1 MATGILEKQTTPGRT
16 RLLAV
21 FALLCLLGLL
31 GLPGLPFGK
40 ASGAEY
46 EEYELKAGFL
56 YNFFNF
62 IKWPDRSFDAPNSPF
77 VLVIVGGGGKERTI
91 DHALQ
96 NSFIGARPLKIITT
110 SSVEDLG
117 KAHMVFFLESYK
129 NPDLPRTLAQLKG
142 KPVITVGEEKNFI
155 TLGGDINFVQKGT
168 KIKFQINSG
177 STEKA
182 DLKISSRL
190 LMLAVAPEQSATDY
204 DRPIRATAPNPT
216 ISRLRQDQ
224 ETPREYGIL

>member
-1 MATGILEKQTTPGRT
+1 MKITTIAKRQTTPGNA

-21 FALLCLLGLL
+21 FALLFLFC
-31 GLPGLPFGK
+31 LPFEK
-40 ASGAEY
+40 AHGADY

-77 VLVIVGGGGKERTI
+77 VLVVVGGGGKERTI

-96 NSFIGARPLKIITT
+96 NSFIGARPLKVITT

-117 KAHMVFFLESYK
+117 KAHMIFFLETYK
-129 NPDLPRTLAQLKG
+129 NPDLPKVLAQLKG

-155 TLGGDINFVQKGT
+155 TLGGDINFVQKGA
-168 KIKFQINSG
+168 KIKFQINPG

-190 LMLAVAPEQSATDY
+190 LMLAVVPEQSGADY
-204 DRPIRATAPNPT
+204 DRPIRATAPNIT
-216 ISRLRQDQ
+216 TSQLRQ
-224 ETPREYGIL
+224 ETPRKHEIF

>member
-1 MATGILEKQTTPGRT
+1 MATGISERQATQGSA

-21 FALLCLLGLL
+21 FALLCFLC
-31 GLPGLPFGK
+31 LPFGK
-40 ASGAEY
+40 AYGADY

-62 IKWPDRSFDAPNSPF
+62 IKWPDRSFETPNSPF
-77 VLVIVGGGGKERTI
+77 VLIIVGGVGGKDRSTI
-91 DHALQ
+91 EHALQ
-96 NSFIGARPLKIITT
+96 NSVIGARPLKIIMANST
-110 SSVEDLG
+110 EDLG

-129 NPDLPRTLAQLKG
+129 NPDLAKVLAQLKG

-155 TLGGDINFVQKGT
+155 TLGGDINFVQKGA
-168 KIKFQINSG
+168 KIKFQINPG

-190 LMLAVAPEQSATDY
+190 LMLAVAPEQSAIDY
-204 DRPIRATAPNPT
+204 NNPVRATAPNIT
-216 ISRLRQDQ
+216 TSRLRQDQ
-224 ETPREYGIL
+224 ETPGEYGIL

>member
-1 MATGILEKQTTPGRT
+1 MATGISQIQTNPGSK

-21 FALLCLLGLL
+21 LALLCLLC
-31 GLPGLPFGK
+31 LPFGK
-40 ASGAEY
+40 AYGAEY

-77 VLVIVGGGGKERTI
+77 ILVLVGGGGKERAI

-96 NSFIGARPLKIITT
+96 NSFIGARPLKIIMTNST
-110 SSVEDLG
+110 EDLG
-117 KAHMVFFLESYK
+117 KAHMVFFLESFK
-129 NPDLPRTLAQLKG
+129 NADLPRVLAQLKG

-155 TLGGDINFVQKGT
+155 TLGGDINFVQKGA
-168 KIKFQINSG
+168 KIKFQINPG
-177 STEKA
+177 STEKG

-190 LMLAVAPEQSATDY
+190 LMLAVAPEQSAIDY
-204 DRPIRATAPNPT
+204 DRPFRATAPNIT
-216 ISRLRQDQ
+216 TSRLSQ
-224 ETPREYGIL
+224 ETAREYAIL

>member
-1 MATGILEKQTTPGRT
+1 MAIGISERQATQGST
-16 RLLAV
+16 RL
-21 FALLCLLGLL
+21 FAMFVLLCLLV
-31 GLPGLPFGK
+31 LPFGK
-40 ASGAEY
+40 AHGADY

-77 VLVIVGGGGKERTI
+77 ILVLVGGGGKEHTI
-91 DHALQ
+91 EHALQ
-96 NSFIGARPLKIITT
+96 NSVIGTRPLKIITT
-110 SSVEDLG
+110 NSLEDLG

-129 NPDLPRTLAQLKG
+129 NADLPKVLAQLKG

-155 TLGGDINFVQKGT
+155 TLGGDINFVQRGA

-190 LMLAVAPEQSATDY
+190 LMLAVAPEQSAIDY
-204 DRPIRATAPNPT
+204 DKPIRATGPNT
-216 ISRLRQDQ
+216 TTSLLRLEQ
-224 ETPREYGIL
+224 ETPREHGIL

>member
-1 MATGILEKQTTPGRT
+1 MATGFSQKQTTPIRT
-16 RLLAV
+16 RVFAV
-21 FALLCLLGLL
+21 FALLLLFC
-31 GLPGLPFGK
+31 LPFSK
-40 ASGAEY
+40 AYGADY

-77 VLVIVGGGGKERTI
+77 ILVIVSGGGSKDRTI
-91 DHALQ
+91 EHALQ
-96 NSFIGARPLKIITT
+96 NSFVGARPLKIIMT
-110 SSVEDLG
+110 SSAEDLG

-129 NPDLPRTLAQLKG
+129 NPDLAKVLAQLKG

-155 TLGGDINFVQKGT
+155 TLGGDINFVQKGA
-168 KIKFQINSG
+168 KIKFQINPG

-190 LMLAVAPEQSATDY
+190 LMLAVAPEQSATEY
-204 DRPIRATAPNPT
+204 DRPIRATAPNT
-216 ISRLRQDQ
+216 ITSRLRQDQ
-224 ETPREYGIL
+224 ETPGEHGIL

>member
-1 MATGILEKQTTPGRT
+1 MATGISERQTTQGST
-16 RLLAV
+16 RLFAV
-21 FALLCLLGLL
+21 FALLCLLC
-31 GLPGLPFGK
+31 LPFGK
-40 ASGAEY
+40 AYGAEY

-62 IKWPDRSFDAPNSPF
+62 IKWPDRSFAAPNSPF

-91 DHALQ
+91 NHALQ
-96 NSFIGARPLKIITT
+96 NSFIGARPLKIIMTN
-110 SSVEDLG
+110 SVEDLG
-117 KAHMVFFLESYK
+117 KAHMVFFPESYK
-129 NPDLPRTLAQLKG
+129 NPDLSRVLAQLKG

-155 TLGGDINFVQKGT
+155 TLGGDINFVQKGAR
-168 KIKFQINSG
+168 IKFQINSG

-190 LMLAVAPEQSATDY
+190 LMLAVAPEQSTIDY
-204 DRPIRATAPNPT
+204 DRPIRATAPNTT

>member
-1 MATGILEKQTTPGRT
+1 MASGISQKQTAPLRK
-16 RLLAV
+16 RLFAAV
-21 FALLCLLGLL
+21 ALLCVLC
-31 GLPGLPFGK
+31 LPFGK
-40 ASGAEY
+40 AYGADY

-62 IKWPDRSFDAPNSPF
+62 IKWPDRSFDSPNSPF
-77 VLVIVGGGGKERTI
+77 ILAIVGNGGSKDRTI
-91 DHALQ
+91 EHALQ
-96 NSFIGARPLKIITT
+96 NSVVGARPLKIIMT
-110 SSVEDLG
+110 SSAENLD

-129 NPDLPRTLAQLKG
+129 HPDLPKVLAQLKA

-168 KIKFQINSG
+168 KIKFQINPG

-190 LMLAVAPEQSATDY
+190 LMLAVAPEQSAIDY
-204 DRPIRATAPNPT
+204 DRPIRANGPNT
-216 ISRLRQDQ
+216 TTSRLRQDQ
-224 ETPREYGIL
+224 EPPREHGIL

>member
-1 MATGILEKQTTPGRT
+1 MTTGISERQTSPGST
-16 RLLAV
+16 RLFAV
-21 FALLCLLGLL
+21 FAFLCLLC
-31 GLPGLPFGK
+31 LPFGK
-40 ASGAEY
+40 AYGADY

-77 VLVIVGGGGKERTI
+77 ILVIVGGGGKERAI
-91 DHALQ
+91 EHALQ
-96 NSFIGARPLKIITT
+96 NSVIGARSLKVIMTN
-110 SSVEDLG
+110 SVEDLG

-129 NPDLPRTLAQLKG
+129 NADLPRVLAQLKG

-155 TLGGDINFVQKGT
+155 TLGGDINFVQKGA
-168 KIKFQINSG
+168 KIKFQINPG

-190 LMLAVAPEQSATDY
+190 LMLAVAPEQSAMEY
-204 DRPIRATAPNPT
+204 DKPIRANGPNAIT
-216 ISRLRQDQ
+216 SRLRQ
-224 ETPREYGIL
+224 ETPGEHGIL

>member
-1 MATGILEKQTTPGRT
+1 MATGISQKQTISGSKRVF
-16 RLLAV
+16 AV
-21 FALLCLLGLL
+21 FALLFLLCL
-31 GLPGLPFGK
+31 PCGK
-40 ASGAEY
+40 ASGADY

-77 VLVIVGGGGKERTI
+77 ILVIVGGGGSKDRTI
-91 DHALQ
+91 EHALQ
-96 NSFIGARPLKIITT
+96 NSFIGARPLKIIMT
-110 SSVEDLG
+110 SSAEDLG

-129 NPDLPRTLAQLKG
+129 NPDLPKVLAQLKG

-168 KIKFQINSG
+168 KIKFQINPG

-190 LMLAVAPEQSATDY
+190 LMLAVAPEQSAIDY
-204 DRPIRATAPNPT
+204 DKPIRATGPSIITSDLNQKT
-216 ISRLRQDQ
+216 
-224 ETPREYGIL
+224 TREHGIL